1 MKIVVL
7 GGGSSPERSI
17 SLQSSRA
24 VYDALT
30 DLGHETTYLDPVD
43 GEHEIIEAARKADVV
58 FPILHGAGGEDG
70 EIQAILERAG
80 KPYLGSGVE
89 ASQVCFDKVVFKE
102 FLLARGLP
110 TANFAIVSRETFDQ
124 SGVSQHPFVLK
135 PILGG
140 SSIDL
145 VIEREPK
152 GMTKKIEEVFGRH
165 HNLLCEELAEG
176 IEITAP
182 VLGEEA
188 LPVIEIVP
196 PAGENF
202 DYENKYNGETAEIV
216 PAKHIDAAKQ
226 KEIQKLAL
234 QIHHEVGAR
243 HLSRTDMIIM
253 KDGRICVLEM
263 NTSPGMTA
271 QSLFPK
277 AAAAGGYS
285 FSKLVAKFVD
295 LAKSN

>member
-1 MKIVVL
+1 LVL
-7 GGGSSPERSI
+7 GGGVSPERSI

-24 VYDALT
+24 VFDTLV
-30 DLGHETTYLDPVD
+30 DLGHEATFLDPIN

-80 KPYLGSGVE
+80 QPYLGSDVE
-89 ASQVCFDKVVFKE
+89 SSQVCFDKVIFKE
-102 FLLARGLP
+102 FLLQRGLP
-110 TANFAIVSRETFDQ
+110 TANFAIVSRETFEQ
-124 SGVSQHPFVLK
+124 SGVTQHPFVLK

-152 GMTKKIEEVFGRH
+152 GMTPKIEEVFGRH
-165 HNLLCEELAEG
+165 HNLLCEELADG

-182 VLGEEA
+182 VLGDEA

-196 PAGENF
+196 PAGEEF
-202 DYENKYNGETAEIV
+202 DYENKYNGETAELV
-216 PAKHIDAAKQ
+216 PAQHIDPAKQ
-226 KEIQKLAL
+226 KEIQELAL
-234 QIHHEVGAR
+234 RIHHEVGAR
-243 HLSRTDMIIM
+243 HMSRTDMIIM

-277 AAAAGGYS
+277 AAAAAGYS
-285 FSKLVAKFVD
+285 FNKLVSKFIE
-295 LAKSN
+295 LATSN